1 MNETITV
8 NDPFTGETVF
18 TADSERFHDIEEKIG
33 WARSASRRWSA
44 LAPAVRS
51 AAVVK
56 ALEYFTTQ
64 RDAIVEGIT
73 SETGKPLSAAAEELE
88 FMIERAK
95 FLCRFASEG
104 CLEPLSLG
112 VYRDATFEGRI
123 EYRAK
128 GVVYII
134 SPWNYP
140 LFCAINGT
148 VCALLA
154 GNAVLLKHTTAPSV
168 GRHFARAFGTL
179 HKIDHLVQDV
189 IVDFSTSAEIIEKG
203 AIDHVIFTGSV
214 RGGRDIAASVAR
226 RAANDVPNPFIQYS
240 LELGS
245 NDAAYIAADADVGQ
259 AVNWVVKIGRL
270 HNSGQSCCAVKR
282 VYVHDA
288 LHDEFV
294 ARAAAVMAAEV
305 SGDPRDPATTLG
317 PLRGGRPAV
326 ESLAAIVADA
336 AADGAE
342 IVTGGEPRTIGP
354 ALFLPPTL
362 LARTHHS
369 MRVMREETFGPV
381 LPVMRVADDATA
393 IELIADTQYGLTA
406 SIFTRSRARGEALIA
421 ALACGTIYVNRC
433 NFVDARLG
441 WIGHRRSGNGA
452 ISLSPLGIQTMSRL
466 HSVNIDPRLLDE

>member
-1 MNETITV
+1 MRETIIV
-8 NDPFTGETVF
+8 NDPYTGETVF
-18 TADSERFHDIEEKIG
+18 TAESEPFAACTAKIDK
-33 WARSASRRWSA
+33 AQAASRRWSA
-44 LAPAVRS
+44 LAPAARA
-51 AAVVK
+51 AAVRE
-56 ALEYFTTQ
+56 ALGYFTNE
-64 RDAIVEGIT
+64 RDAIALGIT
-73 SETGKPLSAAAEELE
+73 RETGKPLAAATEELE
-88 FMIERAK
+88 FMIERAA
-95 FLCRFASEG
+95 FLCRFAEAG
-104 CLEPLSLG
+104 CLAPVDLSAFG
-112 VYRDATFEGRI
+112 DAAFEGRI

-179 HKIDHLVQDV
+179 HGIEHLVQDV
-189 IVDFSTSAEIIEKG
+189 IVDFATSAEIIEKG

-226 RAANDVPNPFIQYS
+226 RVANEVPNPFIQYS

-245 NDAAYIAADADVGQ
+245 NDAAYIAADADLNH
-259 AVNWVVKIGRL
+259 AVDWVVKIGRL

-282 VYVHDA
+282 VYVHET

-294 ARAAAVMAAEV
+294 ARAAKVMAGEV
-305 SGDPRDPATTLG
+305 LGDPHDPATTLG
-317 PLRGGRPAV
+317 PLRSGQQAV
-326 ESLAAIVADA
+326 EALAAIVADA
-336 AADGAE
+336 AAAGAE
-342 IVTGGEPRTIGP
+342 IVTGGTTRMIGP
-354 ALFLPPTL
+354 ALFLTPTL
-362 LARTHHS
+362 LAKTNHS

-381 LPVMRVADDATA
+381 LPVMQVADDKQAVQ
-393 IELIADTQYGLTA
+393 LIADTKYGLTA
-406 SIFTRSRARGEALIA
+406 SIFTRSRARAEAFIA
-421 ALACGTIYVNRC
+421 AVGSGTIYVNRC

-452 ISLSPLGIQTMSRL
+452 ISLSPLGILAMSRL
-466 HSVNIDPRLLDE
+466 HSINIDPGMLE